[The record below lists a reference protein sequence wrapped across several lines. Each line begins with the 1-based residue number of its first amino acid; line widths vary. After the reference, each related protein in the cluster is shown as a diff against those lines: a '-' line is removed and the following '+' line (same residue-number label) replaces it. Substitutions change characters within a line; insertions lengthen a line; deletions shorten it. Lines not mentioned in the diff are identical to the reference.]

1 MKLYL
6 VLQVYYFNTIY
17 FYLLFGTP
25 SSMYF
30 CIKYI
35 TKHTLCYCIYGKWL
49 LHQSHQTSVRIV
61 RQLVRV
67 NQAVRIALESFKRF
81 AYAHPI
87 FNLPRNLIYL
97 NVSGGRVLVQ
107 LLTRMNRLFKCGA
120 LHLITVPTSPKYN
133 KRIQMLLYL

>member
-1 MKLYL
+1 LVQPFGL
-6 VLQVYYFNTIY
+6 VLYEN
-17 FYLLFGTP
+17 
-25 SSMYF
+25 
-30 CIKYI
+30 I
-35 TKHTLCYCIYGKWL
+35 TKEYKCYCIYGKWL

-61 RQLVRV
+61 TQLVQV

-81 AYAHPI
+81 PYAHPI

-120 LHLITVPTSPKYN
+120 LHLITSPITPKYN

>member
-87 FNLPRNLIYL
+87 FNLPHHLICL
-97 NVSGGRVLVQ
+97 NVSGGASTCIII
-107 LLTRMNRLFKCGA
+107 LTRINKLFKCGA
-120 LHLITVPTSPKYN
+120 LHLITNLIN
-133 KRIQMLLYL
+133 K